1 WKADGKPP
9 KPGLAWFGNRSVR
22 LAVTSSPDFLLAR
35 CQHRRKGFKVAIT
48 HLGEKLEI
56 LHSQIGEC

>member
-22 LAVTSSPDFLLAR
+22 LAVTSSPDFLSAR
-35 CQHRRKGFKVAIT
+35 CRHRRKGFKVPIT
-48 HLGEKLEI
+48 HFRGEI
-56 LHSQIGEC
+56 GDPAQINW